1 MWVCIK
7 AYDTRVFDGIMQQRL
22 VATLNFSVIEERTN
36 AHMDEFVFI
45 NLPSEMNAA
54 SNSRYSV
61 STRSVETIRRFISYL
76 MEGTY
81 EKSFEIVNF
90 SSDWTEAVW
99 NAVPEMPSWID
110 KLTLSLSNEFRS
122 QGQVRDPNNNYY
134 EGHATQLTDF
144 IHVRWPWILYQ
155 PFFLFLALY
164 YLVATILASARDDV
178 AVWKNDAM
186 PMLFTRIH
194 SDIEVLGHEK
204 IDKHRGLDHLGKH
217 GVALAKSADG
227 GWTFVPT
234 DHHVYHRRNFEG
246 LLRATGIR
254 RW

>member
-7 AYDTRVFDGIMQQRL
+7 AYHTHVLDGVMQQQL
-22 VATLNFSVIEERTN
+22 VATLNDSVLEERNN
-36 AHMDEFVFI
+36 AHLDEYVFP
-45 NLPSEMNAA
+45 NLPTEMNAA
-54 SNSRYSV
+54 LNSRYSV
-61 STRSVETIRRFISYL
+61 TTRSVETMNKFMSYM

-99 NAVPEMPSWID
+99 NAVPEMSSWIE
-110 KLTLSLSNEFRS
+110 KMTMSLSNEFR
-122 QGQVRDPNNNYY
+122 QHGQVRDPNNNDY
-134 EGHATQLTDF
+134 EGKATQMTDF
-144 IHVRWPWILYQ
+144 IHVKWPWILYQ

-178 AVWKNDAM
+178 AIWKNDAM

-217 GVALAKSADG
+217 GVALTKSTDG

-234 DHHVYHRRNFEG
+234 DLHVHHKRNFEG